1 MLGSGETC
9 GTMTNDDLGF
19 GGFGGFRTGGG
30 GVHGVVVHRG
40 RVELYRGHSFGPCFI
55 GSTQ

>member
-1 MLGSGETC
+1 MLGSGETR
-9 GTMTNDDLGF
+9 GTMTNDLGF
-19 GGFGGFRTGGG
+19 DGFGGFRTGGG
-30 GVHGVVVHRG
+30 GVHGEVVHRS